1 MYIISFLKNY
11 NILVLLLKLT
21 GLTILKLRYLS
32 LNFITQSINKK
43 DGLMKIITITIILS
57 LFAVGCAPQIQP
69 SFENSNQ
76 RFIEKTISKLDID
89 KELKD
94 KINTT
99 DRIAL
104 LSIEPPYF
112 QHKPI
117 IAMIED
123 QVIASLIQKGYT
135 LVERD
140 AEAIQKMIREAGE
153 KYSLTFKIPSENITY
168 KELTGG
174 APEPGINFLETK
186 LISADIAIFYRILE
200 VGIIYMEDPEDD
212 EYVKREALISLH
224 IRIQNIQTGE
234 IIHATNLTS
243 KSSDLVEEELVD
255 RLASFHY
262 TFFPYEYPIQKNM
275 KDESIQEDS
284 PQKNESESPFQNI
297 FFLFQK
303 NK

>member
-1 MYIISFLKNY
+1 
-11 NILVLLLKLT
+11 
-21 GLTILKLRYLS
+21 
-32 LNFITQSINKK
+32 
-43 DGLMKIITITIILS
+43 MKIIIMTIILS

-76 RFIEKTISKLDID
+76 RFIEKTISKLDIG
-89 KELKD
+89 KELED

-104 LSIEPPYF
+104 LSIESPDF
-112 QHKPI
+112 LHKPI

-123 QVIASLIQKGYT
+123 QVIASLIKKGYT

-140 AEAIQKMIREAGE
+140 AGAIQKMIREGEE
-153 KYSLTFKIPSENITY
+153 KYSLTFNIPSENITS
-168 KELTGG
+168 KKLTGD
-174 APEPGINFLETK
+174 ALDPGIIFLETQ

-200 VGIIYMEDPEDD
+200 IGIIYMEDPDD
-212 EYVKREALISLH
+212 KEYKKREALISLH
-224 IRIQNIQTGE
+224 IRIQNIQNGE
-234 IIHATNLTS
+234 IMHATNLTS

-262 TFFPYEYPIQKNM
+262 TFFPYEYPIQKNI
-275 KDESIQEDS
+275 KDDSIQED
-284 PQKNESESPFQNI
+284 PTQKNEPESPFQNI

>member
-1 MYIISFLKNY
+1 MKTII
-11 NILVLLLKLT
+11 IT
-21 GLTILKLRYLS
+21 TIL
-32 LNFITQSINKK
+32 F
-43 DGLMKIITITIILS
+43 

-76 RFIEKTISKLDID
+76 RFIEKTISKLDIG
-89 KELKD
+89 KELEG
-94 KINTT
+94 KIDTT

-104 LSIEPPYF
+104 LSIESPDF
-112 QHKPI
+112 LHKPI

-123 QVIASLIQKGYT
+123 QLIISLIQKGYT

-140 AEAIQKMIREAGE
+140 PEAIQKMIREGEE

-168 KELTGG
+168 EKLTGD
-174 APEPGINFLETK
+174 ALDPGIIFLETQ

-200 VGIIYMEDPEDD
+200 IGIIYMENPDD
-212 EYVKREALISLH
+212 KEYEKREALISLH
-224 IRIQNIQTGE
+224 IRIQNVQNGE

-243 KSSDLVEEELVD
+243 KSSDLVEKELVD

-262 TFFPYEYPIQKNM
+262 TFFPYEYPIQKNR
-275 KDESIQEDS
+275 KDDSIQEA
-284 PQKNESESPFQNI
+284 PTQKNENESPFQNI

-303 NK
+303 DK